1 MLSHMCLNDITK
13 LYVTICVL
21 NYDTFLSF
29 AIKILNK
36 IFTLL
41 NNNTAGYYILVVV
54 LRGFNRILFSFFMEK
69 YLKGLDNIF
78 YIVRY

>member
-54 LRGFNRILFSFFMEK
+54 LRGFNRILFSVFFYGK
-69 YLKGLDNIF
+69 IF
-78 YIVRY
+78 KRP